1 MSYNN
6 ARLIST
12 TYTGNKTLPAERG
25 REYLLVQPTTADLTI
40 NFGNGSGS
48 VTIVNGS
55 YYEPYIAPS
64 SEITITSA
72 GSYVVVTNV

>member
-12 TYTGNKTLPAERG
+12 TYTGNTTLPAERA
-25 REYLLVQPTTADLTI
+25 REYLLIQPTTADLTI
-40 NFGNGSGS
+40 NFGSGSGS

-64 SEITITSA
+64 TEITITSA

>member
-12 TYTGNKTLPAERG
+12 TYTGNTTLPAERG
-25 REYLLVQPTTADLTI
+25 REYLLIQPTDLALNI
-40 NFGNGSGS
+40 QLGSGTGT
-48 VTIVNGS
+48 VAVAVGS

-64 SEITITSA
+64 TEITITTT
-72 GSYVVVTNV
+72 GSYVIVTNV